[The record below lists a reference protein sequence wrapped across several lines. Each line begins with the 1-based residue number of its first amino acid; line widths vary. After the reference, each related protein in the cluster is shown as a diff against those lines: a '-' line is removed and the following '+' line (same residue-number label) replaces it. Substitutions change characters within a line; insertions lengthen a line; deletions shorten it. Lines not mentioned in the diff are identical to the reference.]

1 MSRNVEVESATER
14 DVEKLHAFADGE
26 DRQLPFE
33 RIFGGSELPA
43 VALRLHV
50 RIENRRI
57 GDGLMK
63 KLRRDIRTAAQEQ
76 ALHFLERHV
85 LCPGVP
91 EPHVRMFSESA
102 TKPFVILLANPSGHV
117 RRPDFAT
124 LHPRCK

>member
-1 MSRNVEVESATER
+1 MSRNVEVERATER

-26 DRQLPFE
+26 DRQLPSE

-63 KLRRDIRTAAQEQ
+63 NLRRDIRTAAQKKT
-76 ALHFLERHV
+76 LHFFQRHLLSSGIPKPDV
-85 LCPGVP
+85 G
-91 EPHVRMFSESA
+91 MFGESA
-102 TKPFVILLANPSGHV
+102 TKPFVILLAN
-117 RRPDFAT
+117 
-124 LHPRCK
+124 